1 MEAALELEITVNQSL
16 LDLHKVVA
24 HKTLFQCRQ
33 NQLIQTKSHSFE
45 FGKKW
50 QFTPSGFFVMYPERH
65 RSNHVCPCVTICWQ
79 FQRSGPISPWLQH
92 ARSDRSKRIL
102 SAPTLLVMVLL
113 MVLLMAACHSHSLLM
128 VLLMVLLRNSLLKV
142 LLLVLLRQWRCT
154 NYQAS
159 IHHQTIH
166 TPLAHQTRGRT
177 ILPWS
182 SRMVFDTHQGSHN
195 GPHSQHNSCHTSNAR
210 GSSLNHMR
218 SGCRCMSHAKCP
230 HGRRHLHQKPSLI
243 HSGELDSLPRF
254 CPGTSCPSSNRWSQ
268 SPCHTSP
275 QFHSYSSVHT
285 LRSNHHTRSPLGC
298 SSCRTSNPS
307 NHNQRRN

>member
-1 MEAALELEITVNQSL
+1 M
-16 LDLHKVVA
+16 
-24 HKTLFQCRQ
+24 Q

-113 MVLLMAACHSHSLLM
+113 MAACHSLLTVLLMAAYHSHSLPM
-128 VLLMVLLRNSLLKV
+128 VLMMVLLRNSLLMV

-154 NYQAS
+154 NFRAS

-166 TPLAHQTRGRT
+166 TPLAHQTQGHT

-182 SRMVFDTHQGSHN
+182 SRMVFDTPQGSHN
-195 GPHSQHNSCHTSNAR
+195 GPHSQRNSCHTSSAR
-210 GSSLNHMR
+210 ESSLNHR
-218 SGCRCMSHAKCP
+218 KSGCRCMSHAKCP

-254 CPGTSCPSSNRWSQ
+254 CPGTSCPSNNRWSQ

-275 QFHSYSSVHT
+275 QFHSCSSVHT

-307 NHNQRRN
+307 SHNQRHN